1 MLILGLDP
9 GLNITGFA
17 FFESENRKIINMGVI
32 KTEKN
37 KDKTER
43 LGEIYEDLT
52 KLIEKY
58 KPEVCAIEQIFFSN
72 NVKTAI
78 SVSEARGVMLLA
90 MHEKK
95 IPIHEFT
102 PSKMKSA
109 LTGNGRADK
118 KSIQKMLMLELKL
131 KEIPKPDDAADALS
145 LALALSAELR
155 YHRHLKNI
163 NEIKNPRI
171 TNWGGNK

>member
-17 FFESENRKIINMGVI
+17 FFESEGQKIINMGVI
-32 KTEKN
+32 RTEKN
-37 KDKTER
+37 KDTAER
-43 LGEIYEDLT
+43 LGEIYEDLA

-58 KPEVCAIEQIFFSN
+58 KPDICAIEQIFFSN

-90 MHEKK
+90 IHKKK
-95 IPIHEFT
+95 IPVHEFT

-155 YHRHLKNI
+155 YHRHLKNL
-163 NEIKNPRI
+163 
-171 TNWGGNK
+171 T